1 MLFSGQHFLA
11 FLSQASSHFGAGS
24 RTPFDF
30 IQESRIGNQV
40 APDLKDHLVNF
51 LSQIKNN
58 EQLRELAVPLITSSL
73 LLDHYPPDMHFQENF
88 DMVYGTSIGN
98 GSSPWISTKL
108 IVLGAIVALK
118 LCVMGWSIEKC
129 IERAEHFAKF
139 AFQPRLMSHIPAFIR
154 SIPGFS
160 AFVSFLVSYFAD
172 GCYSADYLEE
182 ILQEEF
188 GTERSILDCSNAT
201 ATGTRIGIPVTTIQD
216 TSTCIFTN
224 YNAIGTR
231 PSKCGESL
239 FGLRPRTGESID
251 SLLGYHALRPKC
263 GLGQVPLWKMYF
275 EPKYIP
281 GIGTF
286 QDGGV
291 RQNDPGNIALQEVAA
306 VFPNSAEPSLVVS
319 LGTGA
324 ARVNDVPEMG
334 PSRGLLK
341 DGFIPRLIRAFKLSF
356 GSTIAHKHRSLRRQ
370 GSREQYFRFDIEF
383 DHPEP
388 ELDDTTRMQEVKERA
403 RSAIYES
410 KELDHLARCVVAE
423 LFLFELD
430 SIPKKERG
438 RYFCQGRIICRLRA
452 HHTALQVLLEHSR
465 RDYHSHVVSAGLRFQ
480 SIRWSLR
487 STLNAISVLWT
498 MLKGKGWIQ

>member
-1 MLFSGQHFLA
+1 
-11 FLSQASSHFGAGS
+11 
-24 RTPFDF
+24 
-30 IQESRIGNQV
+30 
-40 APDLKDHLVNF
+40 
-51 LSQIKNN
+51 
-58 EQLRELAVPLITSSL
+58 
-73 LLDHYPPDMHFQENF
+73 
-88 DMVYGTSIGN
+88 MVYGTSI
-98 GSSPWISTKL
+98 
-108 IVLGAIVALK
+108 GAIVALK

-139 AFQPRLMSHIPAFIR
+139 AFQPRFISHIPAFIPR
-154 SIPGFS
+154 IPGFS
-160 AFVSFLVSYFAD
+160 AFVSFLISYFAD

-188 GTERSILDCSNAT
+188 GKERSILDCSNAT

-216 TSTCIFTN
+216 TSICIFTN

-231 PSKCGESL
+231 PSKCG
-239 FGLRPRTGESID
+239 
-251 SLLGYHALRPKC
+251 YHALQPKC
-263 GLGQVPLWKMYF
+263 GLGQVPLWKIARCGSAAPWYF
-275 EPKYIP
+275 KPKYIP

-286 QDGGV
+286 QDGGL

-306 VFPNSAEPSLVVS
+306 IFPNSAEPSLVVS

-324 ARVNDVPEMG
+324 ARVNEVPEMG
-334 PSRGLLK
+334 PSRGLLR

-356 GSTIAHKHRSLRRQ
+356 GSAIAHKHRSLRRQ

-403 RSAIYES
+403 RSAICES

-430 SIPKKERG
+430 SVPKKERG
-438 RYFCQGRIICRLRA
+438 RYVCQGRIICRLRV
-452 HHTALQVLLEHSR
+452 HNTALQVLLEQLHRS
-465 RDYHSHVVSAGLRFQ
+465 SAVFLIQG
-480 SIRWSLR
+480 
-487 STLNAISVLWT
+487 NH
-498 MLKGKGWIQ
+498 LKGSLGDGLNEDKDGNFSKAVSFEVFDKRTTFAIQLKEGSSQPCSISGSPFSIDSLVTAQHLECPFGTMDHAKRKRVDSIDLSSRKRPRRLV